1 MGKTEEDLNGL
12 KLGFLKTVQPSN
24 SFSKLIAAAG
34 VKHAYCA
41 KFMLTVS
48 HIGNPKKNNIIE
60 MNYTKTKLEPNF
72 QVTERA
78 RCTTFA
84 LSIVEISLLQQYK

>member
-24 SFSKLIAAAG
+24 SFLKLIAAAG

-41 KFMLTVS
+41 KSMLTVS

-84 LSIVEISLLQQYK
+84 LSIVEMSLLQQYK

>member
-12 KLGFLKTVQPSN
+12 KLGFLKTVQPN

-41 KFMLTVS
+41 KFMLSLCLLYLISV
-48 HIGNPKKNNIIE
+48 IQKRII
-60 MNYTKTKLEPNF
+60 
-72 QVTERA
+72 
-78 RCTTFA
+78 
-84 LSIVEISLLQQYK
+84 

>member
-12 KLGFLKTVQPSN
+12 KLGFLKTVQPN

-41 KFMLTVS
+41 KFMLTV
-48 HIGNPKKNNIIE
+48 
-60 MNYTKTKLEPNF
+60 
-72 QVTERA
+72 
-78 RCTTFA
+78 
-84 LSIVEISLLQQYK
+84 LSSCLLYLISVI